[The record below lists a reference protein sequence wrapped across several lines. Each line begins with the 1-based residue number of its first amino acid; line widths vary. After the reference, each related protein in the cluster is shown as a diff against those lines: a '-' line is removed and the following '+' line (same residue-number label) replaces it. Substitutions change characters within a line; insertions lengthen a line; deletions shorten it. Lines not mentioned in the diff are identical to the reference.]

1 MGDDEERRRL
11 TGPSISSTA
20 VGIAWPRFVGENVF
34 RRKFGGR
41 DPKVEESRAK
51 MTVGRKSSKFEL
63 ADR

>member
-20 VGIAWPRFVGENVF
+20 IGIAWPRFVGENVF

-41 DPKVEESRAK
+41 QRDPKVREPREDDRWQK
-51 MTVGRKSSKFEL
+51 IFEI
-63 ADR
+63 